1 MSIKLNVGRS
11 EFYDK
16 AVSLGFYGNDESGL
30 TGKKDNVRK
39 FWEEMS
45 TKVYCRGL
53 VEKIVKGGKK
63 ISILDL
69 GSGSGEGYKLLTQ
82 IPPADPKDSVENDF
96 LLTKSG
102 IKEYLGIEVN
112 KAMAEQGRLNYKR
125 YSNVK
130 FKEADLTEGLPKIV
144 LDHEPYDM
152 YFSSFSSLS
161 HLDQNQLEKL
171 LSQIFTHARK
181 GSVMYFDV
189 LGKYSPEW
197 TKYWNKQDE
206 MLPYTLSYLI
216 PNTNWKKENL
226 EWFLASYWSPE
237 KLRKTIQSATE
248 SSGRK
253 INISFM
259 TDRSVFVGRHM
270 DTGLMSGKRIPVRYQ
285 VNRLFDYGFRGQIKH
300 LELDM
305 MYLKDLIPSNPEV
318 WKRLFDFQIKWNRV
332 IYILGALL
340 NHKDEK
346 IKRFIEEADIAHM
359 SDDLKFLV
367 WLFRNSDRFPVADFW
382 SSVLGPQV
390 AVVLR
395 NIEMSY
401 TEAVGCGH
409 SLMCGLEVV
418 G

>member
-16 AVSLGFYGNDESGL
+16 AVSLGFYGNEESGL

-53 VEKIVKGGKK
+53 IERVIRGGKK
-63 ISILDL
+63 ITILDL

-82 IPPADPKDSVENDF
+82 IPPSNPKDSVESDF
-96 LLTKSG
+96 LLTKSS
-102 IKEYLGIEVN
+102 IKEYLGIEAN

-125 YSNVK
+125 YPNVK
-130 FKEADLTEGLPKIV
+130 FKVADLSEGLPNIV
-144 LDHEPYDM
+144 LDHEPYDL

-181 GSVMYFDV
+181 GSVMYFDL

-197 TKYWNKQDE
+197 PKYWNKKDE
-206 MLPYTLSYLI
+206 MLPYTMSHLI
-216 PNTNWKKENL
+216 PNTKWKKENL

-237 KLRKTIQSATE
+237 KLRKTIQSAAE
-248 SSGRK
+248 LSRRK
-253 INISFM
+253 IRISFM
-259 TDRSVFVGRHM
+259 SDRSVFVGRHM

-305 MYLKDLIPSNPEV
+305 MYLKDVMPSNPEV
-318 WKRLFDFQIKWNRV
+318 WKRLFDYQIKWNRV
-332 IYILGALL
+332 IYILGALY

>member
-1 MSIKLNVGRS
+1 
-11 EFYDK
+11 
-16 AVSLGFYGNDESGL
+16 
-30 TGKKDNVRK
+30 
-39 FWEEMS
+39 
-45 TKVYCRGL
+45 
-53 VEKIVKGGKK
+53 
-63 ISILDL
+63 
-69 GSGSGEGYKLLTQ
+69 
-82 IPPADPKDSVENDF
+82 
-96 LLTKSG
+96 
-102 IKEYLGIEVN
+102 
-112 KAMAEQGRLNYKR
+112 
-125 YSNVK
+125 
-130 FKEADLTEGLPKIV
+130 
-144 LDHEPYDM
+144 
-152 YFSSFSSLS
+152 
-161 HLDQNQLEKL
+161 
-171 LSQIFTHARK
+171 
-181 GSVMYFDV
+181 
-189 LGKYSPEW
+189 
-197 TKYWNKQDE
+197 

-237 KLRKTIQSATE
+237 KLRKTIQSAAE

>member
-45 TKVYCRGL
+45 MKVYCRGL

-125 YSNVK
+125 YPNVK
-130 FKEADLTEGLPKIV
+130 FKVADLSEGLPNIV
-144 LDHEPYDM
+144 LDHEPYDL

-181 GSVMYFDV
+181 GSVMYFDL

-197 TKYWNKQDE
+197 PKYWNKKDE
-206 MLPYTLSYLI
+206 MLPYTMSHLI
-216 PNTNWKKENL
+216 PDTKWKKENL
-226 EWFLASYWSPE
+226 EWFLTSYWSPE
-237 KLRKTIQSATE
+237 KLKKTIQSAAE

-253 INISFM
+253 IKISFM
-259 TDRSVFVGRHM
+259 SDRSVFVGRHM

-318 WKRLFDFQIKWNRV
+318 WKRLFDYQIKWNRV
-332 IYILGALL
+332 IYILGALY